1 MSARL
6 PEFIDPLYLADKNA
20 SIKGQMPLNALD
32 RLAEK
37 LFDGTGGLAIE
48 FFFYRDGRIPV
59 IEGRLQAT
67 LNLKCQNCLASLA
80 WAIDTP
86 VKLGVVTSIEQAD
99 RLPEDYEPLMCE
111 GDNLLLKDIVEDELL
126 LALPIFPK
134 HEHVCFDA
142 GTQADKI
149 ATPEED
155 GQPPS
160 RKNPFSILANLK
172 KNTGDL

>member
-20 SIKGQMPLNALD
+20 AIKGQMPLDALD

-37 LFDGTGGLAIE
+37 LFDGTGALSIE
-48 FFFYRDGRIPV
+48 LFFYRDGRIPV
-59 IEGRLQAT
+59 IEGRLQAK

-80 WAIDTP
+80 WSIDTEI
-86 VKLGVVTSIEQAD
+86 KLGVVTTIEQAD
-99 RLPEDYEPLMCE
+99 RLPEDYEPLMYE
-111 GDNLLLKDIVEDELL
+111 GDNILLKDIVEDELL

-134 HEHVCFDA
+134 HDHVCFDA
-142 GTQADKI
+142 GIQTDKI
-149 ATPEED
+149 AIPEDD
-155 GQPPS
+155 GQPSS

-172 KNTGDL
+172 NTGDL